1 MVLFRQKKGRP
12 LMNRTDAGLKKIY
25 QQDAATGAFLI
36 EAALDRYEDIFNEWD
51 PAPYK
56 RRDLNPDLRHYLE
69 DSSNDIPF
77 RDAVELR
84 FTAPAQICSGDKES
98 SVREGVSTYL
108 ACEVEAARKNLHR
121 LHRLALINLCVATL
135 LLTAV
140 TQMGRLPAGGLLLAV
155 LREGLTIGSWVF
167 TWELIS
173 LFFFRRFE
181 LRRELKKW
189 KRLSRSKVSFA
200 YRE

>member
-1 MVLFRQKKGRP
+1 MK
-12 LMNRTDAGLKKIY
+12 TSDAGLKKIY
-25 QQDAATGAFLI
+25 QQNPDTGAFLI
-36 EAALDRYEDIFNEWD
+36 ETALDRYEDIFNEWD

-56 RRDLNPDLRHYLE
+56 RRDLNPDLRRYLE
-69 DSSNDIPF
+69 DSSNDIPL
-77 RDAVELR
+77 RNAVELL
-84 FTAPAQICSGDKES
+84 FKAPVQVYNDAKECST
-98 SVREGVSTYL
+98 REGLATYL
-108 ACEVEAARKNLHR
+108 ACEVDAARKILRR
-121 LHRLALINLCVATL
+121 LHRLSLINLCVAAV

-140 TQMGRLPAGGLLLAV
+140 TWIGRLENGTLLMAV

-181 LRRELKKW
+181 FRRELKKW
-189 KRLSRSKVSFA
+189 KRLASAEVCFA

>member
-1 MVLFRQKKGRP
+1 MKKA
-12 LMNRTDAGLKKIY
+12 DAGLKKSY
-25 QQDAATGAFLI
+25 QQNPDTSAFLI
-36 EAALDRYEDIFNEWD
+36 EVALDRYEDIFNEWD

-56 RRDLNPDLRHYLE
+56 RRDLNPELRYYLE
-69 DSSNDIPF
+69 DSSGDIPL
-77 RDAVELR
+77 RDTVELL
-84 FTAPAQICSGDKES
+84 FKAPVQIYSDQKES
-98 SVREGVSTYL
+98 SVREGFATYL
-108 ACEVEAARKNLHR
+108 AGEVDTARKNLRR
-121 LHRLALINLCVATL
+121 LRRLSLINLCVAAA

-140 TQMGRLPAGGLLLAV
+140 TQMSRIQNSTLLMTV

-167 TWELIS
+167 AWELIS

-189 KRLSRSKVSFA
+189 KRLARAEVSFA

>member
-1 MVLFRQKKGRP
+1 MK
-12 LMNRTDAGLKKIY
+12 TSDAGLKKIY
-25 QQDAATGAFLI
+25 LQNPDTGAFLI

-56 RRDLNPDLRHYLE
+56 RRDLNPDLRYYLE
-69 DSSNDIPF
+69 DSSNDIPL
-77 RDAVELR
+77 RNAVEMLLK
-84 FTAPAQICSGDKES
+84 APAQIYNDAKEC
-98 SVREGVSTYL
+98 SVREGLSTYL
-108 ACEVEAARKNLHR
+108 TCEVDAARKKLRR
-121 LHRLALINLCVATL
+121 LHRLSLINLCVAVA

-140 TQMGRLPAGGLLLAV
+140 TQVSRIQDGTLLMAV
-155 LREGLTIGSWVF
+155 LRDGLTIGSWVF
-167 TWELIS
+167 AWELIS

-189 KRLSRSKVSFA
+189 KRLARSEVSFA

>member
-1 MVLFRQKKGRP
+1 MK
-12 LMNRTDAGLKKIY
+12 TSDAGLKKIY
-25 QQDAATGAFLI
+25 QQNPDTGAFLI
-36 EAALDRYEDIFNEWD
+36 ETALDRYEDIFNEWD

-56 RRDLNPDLRHYLE
+56 RRDLNPDLRRYLE
-69 DSSNDIPF
+69 DSSGDIPL
-77 RDAVELR
+77 RKPVELL
-84 FTAPAQICSGDKES
+84 FKAPAQIYDDAKECNA
-98 SVREGVSTYL
+98 REGLSTYL
-108 ACEVEAARKNLHR
+108 TCEVDAARKNLRR
-121 LHRLALINLCVATL
+121 LHGRSLVNLCVAAA

-140 TQMGRLPAGGLLLAV
+140 MQVSRIQDGTLLMAV

-181 LRRELKKW
+181 FRRELKKW
-189 KRLSRSKVSFA
+189 KRLALAEVSFA

>member
-1 MVLFRQKKGRP
+1 MK
-12 LMNRTDAGLKKIY
+12 TSDDGLEKIY
-25 QQDAATGAFLI
+25 QQNPDTAAFLI
-36 EAALDRYEDIFNEWD
+36 ETALDRYEDIFNEWD

-56 RRDLNPDLRHYLE
+56 RRDLNPDLRRYLE
-69 DSSNDIPF
+69 DSSNDIPL
-77 RDAVELR
+77 RQPVELL
-84 FTAPAQICSGDKES
+84 FKAPVQIYNDAKECSM
-98 SVREGVSTYL
+98 REGLSTYL
-108 ACEVEAARKNLHR
+108 ACEVDSARKSLRR
-121 LHRLALINLCVATL
+121 LHRLSLINLCVAAV

-140 TQMGRLPAGGLLLAV
+140 TWISRLQDGTLLMAV

-181 LRRELKKW
+181 FRRELKKW
-189 KRLSRSKVSFA
+189 KRLARANVSFA

>member
-1 MVLFRQKKGRP
+1 MK
-12 LMNRTDAGLKKIY
+12 TSDAGLKKIY
-25 QQDAATGAFLI
+25 QQNPDTGAFLI
-36 EAALDRYEDIFNEWD
+36 EVALDRYEEIFNEWD

-56 RRDLNPDLRHYLE
+56 RRDLNPDLRCYLE
-69 DSSNDIPF
+69 ESSGDIPLS
-77 RDAVELR
+77 RSVELL
-84 FTAPAQICSGDKES
+84 FKAPVRIYDDPKECSA
-98 SVREGVSTYL
+98 REGFATYL
-108 ACEVEAARKNLHR
+108 TCEVDAARKR
-121 LHRLALINLCVATL
+121 LRRLRRLSLIHLCAAAV

-140 TQMGRLPAGGLLLAV
+140 TRISRIQDGTLLLAV
-155 LREGLTIGSWVF
+155 LHDGLTIGSWVF

-189 KRLSRSKVSFA
+189 KRLARADVSFA

>member
-1 MVLFRQKKGRP
+1 MS
-12 LMNRTDAGLKKIY
+12 NSDAGLKKIY
-25 QQDAATGAFLI
+25 QQNPDTGAFLI

-56 RRDLNPDLRHYLE
+56 TRDLNPDLRHYLE
-69 DSSNDIPF
+69 DSSGDIPL
-77 RDAVELR
+77 REAVELL
-84 FTAPAQICSGDKES
+84 FKAPAHVYDDAKEC
-98 SVREGVSTYL
+98 SVREGLSTYL
-108 ACEVEAARKNLHR
+108 TCEVGSARKSLRR
-121 LHRLALINLCVATL
+121 LHRLSFINLCVAAA

-140 TQMGRLPAGGLLLAV
+140 MKVSRIQDGTLLMAV

-189 KRLSRSKVSFA
+189 KRLAKADVSFA